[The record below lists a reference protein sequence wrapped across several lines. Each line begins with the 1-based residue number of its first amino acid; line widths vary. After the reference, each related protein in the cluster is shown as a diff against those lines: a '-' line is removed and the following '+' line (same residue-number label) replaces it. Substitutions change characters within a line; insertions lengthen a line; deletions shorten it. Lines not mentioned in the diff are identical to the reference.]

1 MSAAA
6 HDDERLHGT
15 LSLSRHADLKERHT
29 GTILVLPE
37 QAIRLQGSGAEI
49 LSLCD
54 GTRDRDAILAA
65 LEARYPDT
73 PELPG
78 ELDRF
83 LAEMIEMGGIECRGT
98 GAAP

>member
-1 MSAAA
+1 MTSATSTGPSP
-6 HDDERLHGT
+6 LGP

-29 GTILVLPE
+29 GAILVLPE

-54 GTRDRDAILAA
+54 GTRDRDAILAT

-83 LAEMIEMGGIECRGT
+83 LAEMLAAGGLESGDV
-98 GAAP
+98 GART